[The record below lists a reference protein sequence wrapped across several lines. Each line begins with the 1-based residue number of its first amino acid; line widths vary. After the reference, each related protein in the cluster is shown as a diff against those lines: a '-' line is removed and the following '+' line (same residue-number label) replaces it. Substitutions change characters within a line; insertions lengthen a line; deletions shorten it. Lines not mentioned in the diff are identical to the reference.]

1 LPAPIFSR
9 CLLQLGSAEAMLG
22 RVAMAASRVPQIVLG
37 FFAAL
42 LVLVVAAPLI
52 GVDSAALVAGVALL
66 AFYGAVEVLVRTR
79 SSAANPSSGHSGRK
93 GGPVT
98 EDRLPSYLLEEPIRT
113 PDQDLYGRTSFA
125 RQIASYIVRA
135 KLDTAGRVLAL
146 TAPWGTGKTSVLN
159 LIAGELAESSEWSV
173 VRFNPWA
180 VTGLEALLRDFFQT
194 LNTAFSD
201 RANYEA
207 LRRALAKYADAV
219 SPWAGVV
226 KVPLVDPQKAV
237 DAIRQLLYRGQTVDD
252 LHTVVGK
259 LIDAS
264 AKRTLILIDDVDR
277 LQSDELLLVFK
288 LVRLV
293 GSLPKLDY
301 LLAFD
306 EESVV
311 KAIQRSSLDEE
322 QARAYL
328 DKVVPTRFHVPAPH
342 SKYVDAVFNAYF
354 SSWLTASAVSVF
366 PDDTTRLS
374 AAYYAWMLPR
384 LSIPRSL
391 KALFAEA
398 GPPMMLLGAEA
409 NPVDVLLLAYLR
421 HFAPSIFVHLP
432 AWKAELTS
440 SAAVGIAAAVGIGP
454 QMTRDQR
461 REQWRRRFEA
471 VGLAQRDEE
480 AALTFLAQ
488 LFLPLRGVLEGW
500 GVSTNELWEELDRRR
515 RVGSPY
521 YFDRYFG
528 QGLAP
533 DELSDVA
540 IDDALAKI
548 RSGDSSGL
556 TSLNT
561 LLNVDSD
568 RVLSRLYLMRSE
580 TRIEDQLRILVG
592 LALARDQL
600 PDATTF
606 ALSPRRRA
614 EHWAAQVLRQASKEE
629 IPLADILQPL
639 VASQSG
645 FHMLLSAIDIALAEI
660 GRTNEPVP
668 KDLELVRDLVVG
680 GVSRELQSLR
690 KLPIQNVPHDDLLW
704 FLYSWGRIDSTIKM
718 REWVADRLREG
729 EWDIVDLAAFCV
741 PIGTSFGTA
750 SAPRPVLSDF
760 LMNEFDDLVEWG
772 FARTLLKGIVEQ
784 PDIAVDRY
792 DVSFKNRRD
801 IASTALRRRLAEDQA
816 LRNPGPQLIRE
827 LLSANSRAYM
837 TIGVEAVPYDPRQL
851 SDETLDVAEDLAR
864 RLNPSATAQTAT
876 STAAWWQTGEA
887 GAPEW
892 ILWVYPGPTV
902 VLKTQ
907 APISTTTDGASAFAI
922 ADIVHWWK
930 SLVTELSET
939 MRSLRKNEVRFGVSL
954 QTQPMGSTGIGTQ
967 PIVRLDFGAIKDPG
981 RRAQPHQIQPWSHMF
996 EPVSVGQVPGDF
1008 ESALRELVK
1017 QFQYRDVDRTAK
1029 SLSDL
1034 P

>member
-1 LPAPIFSR
+1 
-9 CLLQLGSAEAMLG
+9 MLG
-22 RVAMAASRVPQIVLG
+22 PVAMAASRVQQILFG

-42 LVLVVAAPLI
+42 LVLVVATPLI
-52 GVDSAALVAGVALL
+52 GIDRASLL
-66 AFYGAVEVLVRTR
+66 AGLLLFAFFIPIEAIVRARSSSASPTAGHNGQKGGAV
-79 SSAANPSSGHSGRK
+79 PD
-93 GGPVT
+93 
-98 EDRLPSYLLEEPIRT
+98 DRLPSYLLEEPIRT

-125 RQIASYIVRA
+125 GQIASYIVRA
-135 KLDTAGRVLAL
+135 QLGAAGRVLAL

-159 LIAGELAESSEWSV
+159 LIAGELAENSEWSV

-201 RANYEA
+201 RANYDA
-207 LRRALAKYADAV
+207 LRRELAKYADAV
-219 SPWAGVV
+219 SPWAGVI

-237 DAIRQLLYRGQTVDD
+237 DAIRQSLSRGHTVDD
-252 LHTVVGK
+252 LHTAVGR

-322 QARAYL
+322 QARVYL
-328 DKVVPTRFHVPAPH
+328 DKVVPTRFRLPAPH
-342 SKYVDAVFNAYF
+342 TKYVDVVFNAYF
-354 SSWLTASAVSVF
+354 SSWLTASAVAIFS
-366 PDDTTRLS
+366 DDTARLS

-384 LSIPRSL
+384 LSVPRSL

-398 GPPMMLLGAEA
+398 GPSMMLLGAEA

-421 HFAPSIFVHLP
+421 HFAPSVYVHLP
-432 AWKAELTS
+432 AWKADLTTP
-440 SAAVGIAAAVGIGP
+440 AAFGLAR

-471 VGLAQRDEE
+471 VGLDQQDED

-488 LFLPLRGVLEGW
+488 LFLPLRGVVEGSDLF
-500 GVSTNELWEELDRRR
+500 STEFWEELDRRR
-515 RVGSPY
+515 RVGSPH

-540 IDDALAKI
+540 IDDALEKI
-548 RSGDSSGL
+548 RSGDSSGRV
-556 TSLNT
+556 SLEA
-561 LLNVDSD
+561 LLKIDAD
-568 RVLSRLYLMRSE
+568 RVLSRLYLLRSE
-580 TRIEDQLRILVG
+580 TPIEDQLRILVG

-606 ALSPRRRA
+606 ALSPRRRT
-614 EHWAAQVLRQASKEE
+614 ERWAALVITQASKEE

-645 FHMLLSAIDIALAEI
+645 FHTLLSAVDIALEELR
-660 GRTNEPVP
+660 RTNGPLP
-668 KDLELVRDLVVG
+668 PNLELVRKVVVARVNG
-680 GVSRELQSLR
+680 ELQTLR
-690 KLPIQNVPHDDLLW
+690 EVPIQKQLHDDLLW
-704 FLYSWGRIDSTIKM
+704 FLYSWGRIDSTVKM
-718 REWVADRLREG
+718 REWVADRLRTG
-729 EWDIVDLAAFCV
+729 EWDIVDLAAVCV
-741 PIGTSFGTA
+741 PVGTSFGTG
-750 SAPRPVLSDF
+750 SGPRPVLSDF
-760 LMNEFDDLVEWG
+760 LMNELDGLVEWG
-772 FARTLLKGIVEQ
+772 FARTLLKGIAGQ
-784 PDIAVDRY
+784 PDVAVDRY
-792 DVSFKNRRD
+792 DVSFKNRRE
-801 IASTALRRRLAEDQA
+801 IASTALRRRLGEDQA

-837 TIGVEAVPYDPRQL
+837 TIGVEAVPYDPREL
-851 SDETLDVAEDLAR
+851 SDEALDIAEDLAR
-864 RLNPSATAQTAT
+864 RLNPNATAQTAT

-892 ILWVYPGPTV
+892 IFWVYPGPTLV
-902 VLKTQ
+902 VKAQ
-907 APISTTTDGASAFAI
+907 APIATTTDGASAFAM
-922 ADIVHWWK
+922 ADIVNWWK
-930 SLVTELSET
+930 SHITELNET
-939 MRSLRKNEVRFGVSL
+939 MRRLGNSEVRFGVSL
-954 QTQPMGSTGIGTQ
+954 QTQPMGSAGIGIQ
-967 PIVRLDFGAIKDPG
+967 PIASLDFGPIKDPG

-996 EPVSVGQVPGDF
+996 EPVSVGQAAVNF
-1008 ESALRELVK
+1008 EPALKALVK
-1017 QFQYRDVDRTAK
+1017 QFQYRDIDRLAK
-1029 SLSDL
+1029 SLSAQ